1 MKKLN
6 SEIYKIDEIYNFRD
20 LVNHS
25 ASKYSNNVAYKFKK
39 NLGKP
44 NQKIVEKTY
53 SQIKEEIEAF
63 GTTLLKM
70 GLENKKVAV
79 IGNNRYEWCVTYLTV
94 TTSNMVIVPLDK
106 ALPDAEIKSL
116 IKRSKADA
124 VVYENKY
131 SKVFEEIKQEDTS
144 LQYFIN
150 MDLNKE
156 KDGILS
162 FNELVEKGK
171 EEREDHEGSNVC
183 RRTCMRKD
191 SRDHEGSAESKRAG
205 HPCCGHEAGL
215 YFK

>member
-171 EEREDHEGSNVC
+171 EERKRIASDDASTSTDTDPIAE
-183 RRTCMRKD
+183 RTFSSVRTGWMD
-191 SRDHEGSAESKRAG
+191 ISPVSG
-205 HPCCGHEAGL
+205 
-215 YFK
+215 F